1 MSMQRIAF
9 VASDF
14 EDGGVE
20 RNFTNLAR
28 GFARLDVETWLLV
41 GNPDHAYLHD
51 LDPVIRVLPVRE
63 SRAACL
69 RGFMARERP
78 DVLITGKLRDDLAAV
93 EARTDLPAGNR
104 VRLIAAVGTLMS
116 GRFAAHRWNVFK
128 TLRET
133 RRIRACYRR
142 LDGITAVSQAV
153 ADDLRQVF
161 GIRDVPIA
169 VLANPI
175 IPDDLDDLAALPCPH
190 PWLAESSADRS
201 GPVIVALGGLR
212 QVKDFATLLR
222 AFARL
227 QRPGARLV
235 IIGEGK
241 ERPALT
247 ALARR
252 LGIQDRM
259 DLPGFIANPFPWLAR
274 ADLLALSSRREGL
287 PNALVEALALG
298 IPVVATDCTG
308 GVRALLQDGRLG
320 PLVPVGDPA
329 ALAEAMTLTL
339 NRLTAGDLNRDRLR
353 QAAEPYRLLPAAC
366 AYLNFFRSLAGTPA

>member
-1 MSMQRIAF
+1 MRMHRIALM
-9 VASDF
+9 ASDF

-41 GNPDHAYLHD
+41 GNPDHAYLRD
-51 LDPVIRVLPVRE
+51 LDPAIRVLSVRG
-63 SRAACL
+63 SRADCL
-69 RGFMARERP
+69 REFMARERP
-78 DVLITGKLRDDLAAV
+78 DALITGKLRDDLAAV
-93 EARTDLPAGNR
+93 EARDDLPAENR

-116 GRFAAHRWNVFK
+116 GRFAAHLWNPFK

-133 RRIRACYRR
+133 RRIRAGYRR
-142 LDGITAVSQAV
+142 LNGITAVSQAV

-161 GIRDVPIA
+161 GVREVPIA

-175 IPDDLDDLAALPCPH
+175 IPDDLDGLAALPCTQ
-190 PWLAESSADRS
+190 PWLAASSADRS

-212 QVKDFATLLR
+212 QVKDFATLLH

-227 QRPGARLV
+227 QRHARLV

-241 ERPALT
+241 ERPALA

-252 LGIQDRM
+252 LGIQDRV
-259 DLPGFIANPFPWLAR
+259 DLPGFVANPFPWLAR

-308 GVRALLQDGRLG
+308 GVRELLQDGQLG

-329 ALAEAMTLTL
+329 ALADAMTLTL
-339 NRLTAGDLNRDRLR
+339 DRLAAGDLNRDRLR
-353 QAAEPYRLLPAAC
+353 QAAEPYRLIPAAR